1 MKFKFEVG
9 DLFKLP
15 NILCYIRI
23 IMVPVF
29 LHVYFTADQQRD
41 YYVATGVVLAS
52 GITDFLDGQIAR
64 RCNMITDL
72 GRIIDPVAD
81 KLMQLAMVVALTV
94 KVRYMWILVL
104 YLGLKEIITSVTA
117 LYVMKKCERRLNGAK
132 WYGKVCT
139 ALLYVVM
146 LVLVAFPKIDA
157 TVQNILLVVCAGGL
171 TLAFVMYMRLYFIMI
186 TDAKYNRNEKVLY

>member
-1 MKFKFEVG
+1 MKFKFEIG

-23 IMVPVF
+23 VMVPIF
-29 LHVYFTADQQRD
+29 LHIYFTATEQRD
-41 YYVATGVVLAS
+41 YYMATGVVLAS

-81 KLMQLAMVVALTV
+81 KLMQLAMVVALTM
-94 KVRYMWILVL
+94 KIKYMYLLVI
-104 YLGLKEIITSVTA
+104 YLIFKEIVTSVTGFIVIKM
-117 LYVMKKCERRLNGAK
+117 YERRLNGAK

-146 LVLVAFPKIDA
+146 LVLVAFPKID
-157 TVQNILLVVCAGGL
+157 TSVQNVLLVVCSGCL

-186 TDAKYNRNEKVLY
+186 MDAKHNRNEKVLY

>member
-29 LHVYFTADQQRD
+29 LHIYFTAVEQKD
-41 YYVATGVVLAS
+41 YYMATGVVLAS

-81 KLMQLAMVVALTV
+81 KLMQLAMVVALTL
-94 KVRYMWILVL
+94 KIQYMYLLVI
-104 YLGLKEIITSVTA
+104 YLVFKEIVTSAMGFIVIKR
-117 LYVMKKCERRLNGAK
+117 YERRLNGAK

-146 LVLVAFPKIDA
+146 LVLVAFPKIDSS
-157 TVQNILLVVCAGGL
+157 VQNILLIVCAGGL

-186 TDAKYNRNEKVLY
+186 NDAKYNRNEKVLY

>member
-1 MKFKFEVG
+1 MKFKFEFG

-29 LHVYFTADQQRD
+29 LHTYFTAAEQRD
-41 YYVATGVVLAS
+41 YYMATGVVLAS

-81 KLMQLAMVVALTV
+81 KLMQLAMVVALTL
-94 KVRYMWILVL
+94 KIQYMYLLVI
-104 YLGLKEIITSVTA
+104 YLVFKEIVTSATGFIVIKR
-117 LYVMKKCERRLNGAK
+117 YERRLNGAK

-146 LVLVAFPKIDA
+146 LVLVAFPKMD
-157 TVQNILLVVCAGGL
+157 TSVQNILLVVCAGGL
-171 TLAFVMYMRLYFIMI
+171 TLAFVMYMRLYLIMI
-186 TDAKYNRNEKVLY
+186 MDAKYNRNEKVLY

>member
-1 MKFKFEVG
+1 MKFKFEIG

-29 LHVYFTADQQRD
+29 LYVYFTADRQSD
-41 YYVATGVVLAS
+41 YYIATAVVLAS

-72 GRIIDPVAD
+72 GRIIDPIAD
-81 KLMQLAMVVALTV
+81 KLMQLAMVVALTM
-94 KVRYMWILVL
+94 KIEYMWILVL
-104 YLGLKEIITSVTA
+104 YLVIKEVVTSITG
-117 LYVMKKCERRLNGAK
+117 LYVIKKFERRLNGAK

-157 TVQNILLVVCAGGL
+157 KVQNTLLVVCAGSL
-171 TLAFVMYMRLYFIMI
+171 TLAFVMYMRLYMIMI
-186 TDAKYNRNEKVLY
+186 NDAKYNRNQKVLY

>member
-23 IMVPVF
+23 ILVPVF
-29 LHVYFTADQQRD
+29 LYVYFMADQQSD
-41 YYVATGVVLAS
+41 YYIATAVVLAS
-52 GITDFLDGQIAR
+52 GITDFCDGQIAR

-81 KLMQLAMVVALTV
+81 KLMQLAMVVALTL
-94 KVRYMWILVL
+94 KIKYMWLLVL
-104 YLGLKEIITSVTA
+104 YLILKEVVTSVTG
-117 LYVMKKCERRLNGAK
+117 LYVIKKCERRLNGAK

-146 LVLVAFPKIDA
+146 LVLVAFPNID
-157 TVQNILLVVCAGGL
+157 TKVQNTLLIVCAGGL
-171 TLAFVMYMRLYFIMI
+171 TLAFVMYMRLYMIMI
-186 TDAKYNRNEKVLY
+186 NDARYNRNQKVLY